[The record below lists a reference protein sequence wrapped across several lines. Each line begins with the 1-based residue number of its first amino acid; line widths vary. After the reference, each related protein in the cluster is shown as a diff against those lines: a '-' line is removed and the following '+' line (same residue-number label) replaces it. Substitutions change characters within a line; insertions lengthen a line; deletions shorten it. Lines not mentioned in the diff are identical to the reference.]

1 MLAHNSFS
9 LHDQLAESIECC
21 GILIDGDM
29 SVSLAVARDTAAGR
43 SVSEKTNSAIQI
55 D

>member
-9 LHDQLAESIECC
+9 LHGQLAEPIECY

-29 SVSLAVARDTAAGR
+29 SVSLVVSRDMAAGR
-43 SVSEKTNSAIQI
+43 SVSENTNSAI
-55 D
+55 